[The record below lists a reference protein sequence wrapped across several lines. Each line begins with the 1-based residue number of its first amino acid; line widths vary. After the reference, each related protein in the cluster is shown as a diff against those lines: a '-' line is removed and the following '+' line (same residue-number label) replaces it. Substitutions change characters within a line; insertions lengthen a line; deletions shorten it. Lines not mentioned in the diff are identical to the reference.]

1 MIKNK
6 ITRRLFCLADPD
18 EKPGIYFKATLATV
32 CNFFACISD
41 LRSDADCN
49 KKNCFLQMFDD
60 KSCRRRVLS
69 LKVKCKEHKSVCNW
83 TGELGDIEV
92 GYDQPHDHNHCELRP
107 ASTEF
112 GL

>member
-1 MIKNK
+1 MRNREFILK
-6 ITRRLFCLADPD
+6 RLWPQ
-18 EKPGIYFKATLATV
+18 
-32 CNFFACISD
+32 FAIFLHVSD